1 MSAGKG
7 EKASKGHILMNHTAI
22 PTGNEALKSVTML
35 CYIGGILFW
44 NGLIVKEMEH

>member
-22 PTGNEALKSVTML
+22 PTGNEALKFVTMF
-35 CYIGGILFW
+35 CYIGVILFW
-44 NGLIVKEMEH
+44 NALIVKEMEH